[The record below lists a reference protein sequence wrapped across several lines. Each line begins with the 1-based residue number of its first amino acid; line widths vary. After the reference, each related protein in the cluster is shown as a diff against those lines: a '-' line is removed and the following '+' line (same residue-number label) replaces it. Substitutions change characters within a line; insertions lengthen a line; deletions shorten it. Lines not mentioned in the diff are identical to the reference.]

1 MNSNIVEILFFVLF
15 IILAGFLKA
24 AEIAIS
30 SIGDNKIEELKEKQ
44 NKTALLFER
53 IHDDSESFFG
63 SLQVLYTTV
72 TIVSGLIGI
81 RILGRYAIL
90 ISDLT
95 VNLGLLNNPVA
106 LLAINLIIV
115 TSVIVIFCLLI
126 PRAVGVKY
134 SIRLATKSVRNLLT
148 ISALM
153 KFPVNTLTAISN
165 LILLPFKEKA
175 SFAQSRPSEDEIL
188 NIISDGVKSGAIDE
202 TEQEII
208 ENVLEFNDLRANEV
222 MIPRTEMIAVDITNE
237 NDVIAKEIIQSGH
250 SLIPVFDGNPDNII
264 GVIHTKD
271 MMRLFV
277 DGQPV
282 LIKQF
287 LRPAY
292 FIPESKTISKALKE
306 MQQIGERLAIV
317 IDEYGGTEGI
327 ITVEDIL
334 EEIVGE
340 IKDKTRVEKKE
351 LSRFAD
357 GTFCILGS
365 MDINDFNKSLSPNL
379 PESEEYNTVAGFIAE
394 KTGKILNLG
403 ESFEFQGIHF
413 KLIKKIRQKMVQFKV
428 YSDPY
433 DLKDKE

>member
-1 MNSNIVEILFFVLF
+1 MNNNIVEIIFFVLF
-15 IILAGFLKA
+15 IFLAGFLKA
-24 AEIAIS
+24 AEMAIS
-30 SIGDNKIEELKEKQ
+30 SIGDTKIEELKEKQ
-44 NKTALLFER
+44 HKTALLFER
-53 IHDDSESFFG
+53 IHNDSESFFG
-63 SLQVLYTTV
+63 SLQILYTTV
-72 TIVSGLIGI
+72 TIVSALMGI
-81 RILGRYAIL
+81 RILGGYTII
-90 ISDLT
+90 ISDLKI
-95 VNLGLLNNPVA
+95 NLGVLNNPVA
-106 LLAINLIIV
+106 LLTINIIIV
-115 TSVIVIFCLLI
+115 TSVLVVFCLLV

-134 SIRLATKSVRNLLT
+134 SIRLATNSVSSLLT

-175 SFAQSRPSEDEIL
+175 TFAKSRPSEDEIL

-208 ENVLEFNDLRANEV
+208 ENVLEFNDLKANEV

-237 NDVIAKEIIQSGH
+237 NDVITKEIIQSGH
-250 SLIPVFDGNPDNII
+250 SLIPVFNGNPDNII

-277 DGQPV
+277 DGKLV
-282 LIKQF
+282 LIKQL
-287 LRPAY
+287 LRPSY

-306 MQQIGERLAIV
+306 MQQMGEILAIV

-327 ITVEDIL
+327 ITIEDIL

-340 IKDKTRVEKKE
+340 IKDKTRVKREE

-365 MDINDFNKSLSPNL
+365 MDINDFNKSFSPNL

-403 ESFEFQGIHF
+403 ETFEFKGIHF
-413 KLIKKIRQKMVQFKV
+413 KLIKKIRQKMFQFKV
-428 YSDPY
+428 NSKPY
-433 DLKDKE
+433 DLMDQE